1 MSTISVVIPVYRT
14 QAYLDRCV
22 ASVLAQTHEDL
33 DVILVDDGSPDKS
46 GEICD
51 GYAKADSRVRV
62 FHQRNQGLSAARNAG
77 IAAARG
83 EYIGFVDSDDWI
95 RSDMYQRLLSNINS
109 FNAQLAVC
117 DSLRVFDGRAPIK
130 QKRDSAPPFAMSG
143 REALANMLTGAA
155 TGGHTAWNKL
165 YSKDLFNGVR
175 YPAGRIFED
184 AFTTSRLYYQCDT
197 VAYDK
202 EQCYYYYQRPGSI
215 MGRGF
220 SKKAMDALEAARE
233 IESFVKENCPELVKH
248 ADCFTVITCLSLIYR
263 IIASGRE
270 KNREYYDEVKAA
282 LYEKRASVMGGPY
295 LSGKHKAALR
305 LLRASEGLYTLAW
318 DIYLRRS

>member
-14 QAYLDRCV
+14 EAYLDRCV
-22 ASVLAQTHEDL
+22 ASVLAQTHKDL
-33 DVILVDDGSPDKS
+33 DVILVDDGSPDKC

-62 FHQRNQGLSAARNAG
+62 FHQHNQGLSAARNAG

-95 RSDMYQRLLSNINS
+95 RADMYQRLLSNIIS
-109 FNAQLAVC
+109 FNAQLASC
-117 DSLRVFDGRAPIK
+117 ASLRVFDGRAPVK
-130 QKRDSAPPFAMSG
+130 QIASPFAMSG
-143 REALANMLTGAA
+143 KEALANMLTGAG

-165 YSKDLFNGVR
+165 YSISLFNGVR
-175 YPAGRIFED
+175 YPAGRLFED
-184 AFTTSRLYYQCDT
+184 AFTTYRLYYQCDT
-197 VAYDK
+197 VAYDP

-215 MGRGF
+215 TGRGF
-220 SKKAMDALEAARE
+220 SKRAMDALEAARE
-233 IESFVKENCPELVKH
+233 IESFVKENCPELVSH

-270 KNREYYDEVKAA
+270 KNREYYNEVMAA
-282 LYEKRASVMGGPY
+282 LYEKRASVMSGAY
-295 LSGKHKAALR
+295 LSGKHKAAVR
-305 LLRASEGLYTLAW
+305 LLRASEGLYKLAW
-318 DIYLRRS
+318 DIYLRRA